1 MKLLPNVN
9 IKLCGML
16 VLMITTSAACTEAKQ
31 AKPVTEAAP
40 VAAAAEV
47 EEESLAQTL
56 GSKLNLHIDA
66 IADSP
71 VDGLLQLNTDKGL
84 FYASKDGDYFL
95 QARIYN
101 VTDGIVDETENAL
114 KDMRLSG
121 MQKFSDSAIVFKAEN
136 EKYVVD
142 VFTDATCGYCRKLH
156 REIAQYNELGITIR
170 YLAFPRSGL
179 TGENYD
185 NTVSIWCA
193 EDPNK
198 AMNLAKAGAQITAAS
213 CDNKVAEQYRFGQ
226 SVGVN
231 GTPNIVLPDGSVVPG
246 YQPAQALAAALQSM
260 GS

>member
-1 MKLLPNVN
+1 MV
-9 IKLCGML
+9 
-16 VLMITTSAACTEAKQ
+16 VTSAGCSEVANDQTPSETTPEPKVVKQ
-31 AKPVTEAAP
+31 ANASSVDTASLEEA
-40 VAAAAEV
+40 
-47 EEESLAQTL
+47 L
-56 GSKLNLHIDA
+56 GNRLNLDITA

-71 VDGLLQLNTDKGL
+71 VEGLLQLYTDKGL
-84 FYASKDGDYFL
+84 FYASEDGNYFL
-95 QARIYN
+95 QARVYN
-101 VTDGIVDETENAL
+101 ITDGIIDETENAL

-121 MQKFSDSAIVFKAEN
+121 IDKFSDSAIVFKAED

-156 REIAQYNELGITIR
+156 REISQYNQLGITIR

-198 AMNLAKAGAQITAAS
+198 AMNLAKAGAEIAAAS
-213 CDNKVAEQYRFGQ
+213 CENNVAEQYRFGQ

-231 GTPNIVLPDGSVVPG
+231 GTPNIIMPDGSVVPG
-246 YQPAQALAAALQSM
+246 YQPAPALAAALQSA